1 MLSEDFSDLKDM
13 GLRNFVILMTL
24 IAMLED
30 LKILTS
36 DEIAINADSI
46 YKSQVRPQILE
57 TLENEQRKMD

>member
-1 MLSEDFSDLKDM
+1 
-13 GLRNFVILMTL
+13 MTL

-46 YKSQVRPQILE
+46 YKSQVRPRMLE
-57 TLENEQRKMD
+57 GLENEQRKMD

>member
-24 IAMLED
+24 ITMLED

-57 TLENEQRKMD
+57 SLENEQRKMD

>member
-24 IAMLED
+24 IAMLGD

-57 TLENEQRKMD
+57 SLENEQRKMD

>member
-13 GLRNFVILMTL
+13 GLRNFVILMIL

-57 TLENEQRKMD
+57 SLENEQRKMD

>member
-57 TLENEQRKMD
+57 NLENEQRKMD

>member
-1 MLSEDFSDLKDM
+1 
-13 GLRNFVILMTL
+13 MTL

-57 TLENEQRKMD
+57 SLENEQRKMD

>member
-1 MLSEDFSDLKDM
+1 MLPENFSDLRDM

-46 YKSQVRPQILE
+46 YKSQVRPRMLE
-57 TLENEQRKMD
+57 GLENEQRKMD